1 MAEKPKDELSEAEIK
16 LQLEQVAEAEN
27 SLPDDDAGVRTGF
40 RWALGCGAFALL
52 PAVILLI
59 LVPAKWLMIL
69 CGIPICA
76 GLGFRLGIIVTARG
90 MMGR

>member
-16 LQLEQVAEAEN
+16 LLLEQVAEAEN
-27 SLPDDDAGVRTGF
+27 SLPDDDAGVRTRF

-76 GLGFRLGIIVTARG
+76 GLGFLLGIIVTARG